1 MGPTKEVEEIPVY
14 MFMGFLESGKTTF
27 ANETL
32 IDRGF
37 TEGEPTLLL
46 VCEEGIEEYDE
57 EYLKSQNI
65 FVEYLEESNLNTEY
79 LLDLQD
85 KYKPTRVMIE
95 YNGTWK
101 MDKLFS
107 IRVPK
112 GWTIVQVITFVDA
125 STFDVYV
132 ANMKAM
138 MMEQLSSADMIIY
151 NRCDENTKRAEYRR
165 SIRAVNRRAQVIFEN
180 KDGAA
185 DVGDEELDL
194 PYEIDKPSITLED
207 EDYGIFYIDACDN
220 PDKYVGKQITFKAM
234 VHKPKSYKAN
244 EFVPGRFAMTCCAED
259 VAFIG
264 FKCYSDLAKHL
275 KDRQWVTVIGH
286 EMTHG
291 FDDQGRQYDKDGN
304 LKDWWT
310 AEDAKNF
317 DERAQVMV
325 NFFDS
330 IEVAP
335 GVYANGRM
343 TLGENIAD
351 HGGLQVSYQAFKK
364 ATAAN
369 PLPVLDGLTP
379 EQRFFLAYAGVWAND
394 IRPEEVLNRTK
405 SDVHSLGEWRVNGA
419 LPQIG
424 AWYEAFNVTEK
435 DPMFLPVEK
444 RVSIW

>member
-1 MGPTKEVEEIPVY
+1 MDIPVY
-14 MFMGFLESGKTTF
+14 LFTGFMDSGKTSLITQ
-27 ANETL
+27 TL
-32 IDRGF
+32 QENDFGIGSRS
-37 TEGEPTLLL
+37 LIIA
-46 VCEEGIEEYDE
+46 CEDGDEEYDE
-57 EYLKSQNI
+57 EALEKDKITVVAVESEEEFTEEYLKDCDETI
-65 FVEYLEESNLNTEY
+65 
-79 LLDLQD
+79 
-85 KYKPTRVMIE
+85 KPDQVFIE

-138 MMEQLSSADMIIY
+138 MMEQLSSADMIIF

-264 FKCYSDLAKHL
+264 FKCYSDLTKHL
-275 KDRQWVTVIGH
+275 KDRQWVTVTGTI
-286 EMTHG
+286 
-291 FDDQGRQYDKDGN
+291 DKEFYPEFEGEGPVIRAT
-304 LKDWWT
+304 KIEPAKP
-310 AEDAKNF
+310 AE
-317 DERAQVMV
+317 E
-325 NFFDS
+325 
-330 IEVAP
+330 EL
-335 GVYANGRM
+335 VY
-343 TLGENIAD
+343 
-351 HGGLQVSYQAFKK
+351 
-364 ATAAN
+364 
-369 PLPVLDGLTP
+369 
-379 EQRFFLAYAGVWAND
+379 
-394 IRPEEVLNRTK
+394 
-405 SDVHSLGEWRVNGA
+405 
-419 LPQIG
+419 
-424 AWYEAFNVTEK
+424 FN
-435 DPMFLPVEK
+435 
-444 RVSIW
+444 